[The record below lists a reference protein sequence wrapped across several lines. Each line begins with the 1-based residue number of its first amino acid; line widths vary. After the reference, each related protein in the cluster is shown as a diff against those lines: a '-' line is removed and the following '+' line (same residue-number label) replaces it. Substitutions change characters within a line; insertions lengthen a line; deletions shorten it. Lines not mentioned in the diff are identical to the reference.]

1 MGEETLLPTLWDIVG
16 DMTTSFW
23 RVRLDERRRPT
34 LPPEL
39 LAAAG
44 IPAGAELNARV
55 AADGV
60 VVLET
65 RDAVLARI
73 REHMAPLKGGS
84 SMVDELLAERRAE
97 AERDYP

>member
-1 MGEETLLPTLWDIVG
+1 
-16 DMTTSFW
+16 MTTSFW

-73 REHMAPLKGGS
+73 REHMAPLKGSGS
-84 SMVDELLAERRAE
+84 EVEAFLADRREQAARE
-97 AERDYP
+97 NA

>member
-1 MGEETLLPTLWDIVG
+1 MGGMTAASEPTY
-16 DMTTSFW
+16 W
-23 RVRLDERRRPT
+23 RVRLDDRRRPT

-39 LAAAG
+39 LAAAR

-55 AADGV
+55 SSDGV
-60 VVLET
+60 IVLET

-73 REHMAPLKGGS
+73 REHMAPLMGGA

-97 AERDYP
+97 AERENA